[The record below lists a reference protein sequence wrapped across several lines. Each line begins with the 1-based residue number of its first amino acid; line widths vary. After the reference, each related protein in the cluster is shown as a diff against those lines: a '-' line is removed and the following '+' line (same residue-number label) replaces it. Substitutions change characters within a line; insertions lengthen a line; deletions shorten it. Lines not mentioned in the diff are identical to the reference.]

1 METPRPTLSMSVP
14 HTPGRSSE
22 WKRHLARLVD
32 RSPEDAQIVACVLT
46 RHRRRQTRRL
56 GVRVDD
62 PDPYE
67 PSYIFFCLDGRRET

>member
-1 METPRPTLSMSVP
+1 MSVP
-14 HTPGRSSE
+14 HTPGRSSA
-22 WKRHLARLVD
+22 WKAHLARLVD
-32 RSPEDAQIVACVLT
+32 RSPEDAEIVACVLT

>member
-1 METPRPTLSMSVP
+1 MPP
-14 HTPGRSSE
+14 
-22 WKRHLARLVD
+22 
-32 RSPEDAQIVACVLT
+32 SPEAARILS

-56 GVRVDD
+56 GERDDD